1 MPLPAFVW
9 ICFNKNYKKEELIQH
24 NTKHHDKPH
33 HRHLKMKM
41 KRTRRAKKVATLS
54 IVLSI
59 TMSWYLVVVVVVVVV
74 VGGGVDS
81 SGGGGS
87 DGGVDSIGGGGVDSS
102 GGVFLFLLV
111 MVGL

>member
-1 MPLPAFVW
+1 MPLPAFFW
-9 ICFNKNYKKEELIQH
+9 ICFNKNYKKEELIQY
-24 NTKHHDKPH
+24 NTNHHDKPH

-59 TMSWYLVVVVVVVVV
+59 TMSWYLVVVVV
-74 VGGGVDS
+74 GGGVDS
-81 SGGGGS
+81 SGGGS